1 MLLLSSRACT
11 AATVCH
17 IRCVLFWINRGDHEV
32 PDPFAYFGD
41 KNETWTKRLIAV
53 AFVSAMTFLAALFY

>member
-1 MLLLSSRACT
+1 MQFRIFVVFFSGLVAVITTCL
-11 AATVCH
+11 
-17 IRCVLFWINRGDHEV
+17 I
-32 PDPFAYFGD
+32 PFAYFGD